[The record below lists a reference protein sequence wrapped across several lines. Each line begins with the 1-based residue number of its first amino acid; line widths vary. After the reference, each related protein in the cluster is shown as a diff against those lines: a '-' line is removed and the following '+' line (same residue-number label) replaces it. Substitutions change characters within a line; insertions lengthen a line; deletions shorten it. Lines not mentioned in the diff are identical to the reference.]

1 MRELR
6 TATRRAGADAQK
18 GVDVSTHTVLGREVR
33 MPVRIRLAHAF
44 MATYLV
50 PAVAAQ
56 RLIDYS
62 GLRVLRL
69 PGGRAMCTL
78 VFVDYVDGD
87 LGPYNEFGVSF
98 MVRHHTAGAASGFG
112 DLKALRS
119 GQAGVLIHRLPVDG
133 DFTLAAGRGIWGF
146 PKELAEF
153 VVDHGGPTRSGALHQ
168 NGRLIADLTLRP
180 GFSTPNGRATAS
192 SFDAYSHID
201 GVTRCT
207 RWEMQPSGMRARLGG
222 ATLKLGD
229 HEIAAEL
236 RSLGLPRRALM
247 SSSVS
252 RLAMTF
258 EDAIAI

>member
-1 MRELR
+1 M
-6 TATRRAGADAQK
+6 
-18 GVDVSTHTVLGREVR
+18 STHTVLGREVR
-33 MPVRIRLAHAF
+33 MPVRIRLARAF

-50 PAVAAQ
+50 PAEPAQ

-62 GLRVLRL
+62 GLRILRL
-69 PGGRAMCTL
+69 PGARAMCTL

-98 MVRHHTAGAASGFG
+98 MVRHHTAASRSG
-112 DLKALRS
+112 DLKALITGR
-119 GQAGVLIHRLPVDG
+119 AGVLIHRLPVDG

-153 VVDHGGPTRSGALHQ
+153 VVDHDDRTRSGALHQ
-168 NGRLIADLTLRP
+168 DGRLIADLTVRP
-180 GFSTPNGRATAS
+180 GFATPNRGAAGS

-207 RWEMQPSGMRARLGG
+207 RWEMRPSGMRARLGG
-222 ATLKLGD
+222 AQLTLGD

-236 RSLGLPRRALM
+236 RSIGLPRRALM

-258 EDAIAI
+258 DDATAL

>member
-1 MRELR
+1 M
-6 TATRRAGADAQK
+6 
-18 GVDVSTHTVLGREVR
+18 STHTVLGREVR

-44 MATYLV
+44 MATYPV
-50 PAVAAQ
+50 PAAAAQ
-56 RLIDYS
+56 QLIDYS
-62 GLRVLRL
+62 GLRILRL

-98 MVRHHTAGAASGFG
+98 MVRHHTSRAASGFG
-112 DLKALRS
+112 DLKDLATGR
-119 GQAGVLIHRLPVDG
+119 AGVLIHRLPVDG

-153 VVDHGGPTRSGALHQ
+153 VVDHEGRTRSGALHQ
-168 NGRLIADLTLRP
+168 NGQLIADLTVRP
-180 GFSTPNGRATAS
+180 GLRTPGGRATAS

-207 RWEMQPSGMRARLGG
+207 RWRMRPAGMRARFGG
-222 ATLKLGD
+222 AELTLGE
-229 HEIAAEL
+229 HPIAEEL
-236 RSLGLPRRALM
+236 RSIGLPRRALM
-247 SSSVS
+247 SSAVS

-258 EDAIAI
+258 EDAVEI

>member
-1 MRELR
+1 M
-6 TATRRAGADAQK
+6 TSGHAIRRARADAQK
-18 GVDVSTHTVLGREVR
+18 GVDVSTHTVLGREIH

-50 PAVAAQ
+50 PAGSAQ

-62 GLRVLRL
+62 GLRILRL

-98 MVRHHTAGAASGFG
+98 MVRHHTAGTAERFG
-112 DLKALRS
+112 DSKALVTGR
-119 GQAGVLIHRLPVDG
+119 AGVLIHRLPVDG

-153 VVDHGGPTRSGALHQ
+153 VVDHGARTRSGALHQ
-168 NGRLIADLTLRP
+168 NGRLIADLRVRP
-180 GFSTPNGRATAS
+180 GFATPNGRAAAS

-207 RWEMQPSGMRARLGG
+207 RWEMRPSGMRARVGG
-222 ATLKLGD
+222 AELKLGD

-247 SSSVS
+247 SSSVA

-258 EDAIAI
+258 ENAIVI

>member
-1 MRELR
+1 M
-6 TATRRAGADAQK
+6 
-18 GVDVSTHTVLGREVR
+18 STHTVLGREVR
-33 MPVRIRLAHAF
+33 MPVRIRLARAF

-50 PAVAAQ
+50 PAERAQ

-62 GLRVLRL
+62 GLGILRL

-98 MVRHHTAGAASGFG
+98 MVRHHTAGAPSGIG
-112 DLKALRS
+112 DLRALVT
-119 GQAGVLIHRLPVDG
+119 GQAGVFIHKLPVDG
-133 DFTLAAGRGIWGF
+133 EFTLAAGRGIWGF

-153 VVDHGGPTRSGALHQ
+153 VVDHDGRTRSGALHQ
-168 NGRLIADLTLRP
+168 NGQLIADLTVRP
-180 GFSTPNGRATAS
+180 GFATPNGRAAAS

-207 RWEMQPSGMRARLGG
+207 RWEMRPSGMRARFGG
-222 ATLKLGD
+222 AELTLGD
-229 HEIAAEL
+229 HAIAAEL
-236 RSLGLPRRALM
+236 RSLGLPRRASM

-258 EDAIAI
+258 EDAISI

>member
-1 MRELR
+1 M
-6 TATRRAGADAQK
+6 
-18 GVDVSTHTVLGREVR
+18 STHTVLGREVR

-50 PAVAAQ
+50 PAAAAQ

-98 MVRHHTAGAASGFG
+98 MVRHHTASAAAGG
-112 DLKALRS
+112 PKDLVTGRS
-119 GQAGVLIHRLPVDG
+119 GVLIHRLPVDG

-153 VVDHGGPTRSGALHQ
+153 VVDHGGRTRSGALHQ
-168 NGRLIADLTLRP
+168 NGQLIADLTVRP
-180 GFSTPNGRATAS
+180 GFVTPAGRAPAS
-192 SFDAYSHID
+192 SLDAYSHID
-201 GVTRCT
+201 GITRCT
-207 RWEMQPSGMRARLGG
+207 RWQMRPSGMRARFGG
-222 ATLKLGD
+222 AKLTLGD
-229 HEIAAEL
+229 HPIAEEL
-236 RSLGLPRRALM
+236 RSIGLPRRALM
-247 SSSVS
+247 SSAVP

-258 EDAIAI
+258 EDAVAI

>member
-1 MRELR
+1 M
-6 TATRRAGADAQK
+6 
-18 GVDVSTHTVLGREVR
+18 STHTVLGREVR

-50 PAVAAQ
+50 PAGPAQ

-62 GLRVLRL
+62 GLQILRL

-98 MVRHHTAGAASGFG
+98 MVRHHTAASGPG
-112 DLKALRS
+112 NLKALVTGR
-119 GQAGVLIHRLPVDG
+119 AGVLIHRLPVDG

-146 PKELAEF
+146 PKELADF
-153 VVDHGGPTRSGALHQ
+153 VVDHGSRTRSGALHQ
-168 NGRLIADLTLRP
+168 DGRLIADLTVRP
-180 GFSTPNGRATAS
+180 GFAAPNRGAAS
-192 SFDAYSHID
+192 SFDAYSHIE

-207 RWEMQPSGMRARLGG
+207 RWQMRPSGMRARLGG
-222 ATLKLGD
+222 ARLTLGD

-258 EDAIAI
+258 EDATAI

>member
-1 MRELR
+1 M
-6 TATRRAGADAQK
+6 
-18 GVDVSTHTVLGREVR
+18 STHTVLGREVR

-50 PAVAAQ
+50 PAEPAQ

-62 GLRVLRL
+62 GLRLLRL

-112 DLKALRS
+112 DLRALATGR
-119 GQAGVLIHRLPVDG
+119 AGVLIHKLPVDG

-153 VVDHGGPTRSGALHQ
+153 AVDHGGRTRTGALHQ
-168 NGRLIADLTLRP
+168 NGQLIADLAIRP
-180 GFSTPNGRATAS
+180 GFATPNRATGS

-207 RWEMQPSGMRARLGG
+207 RWEMRPSGMRARFGG
-222 ATLKLGD
+222 AELTLGD

-236 RSLGLPRRALM
+236 RSIGLPKCAVM

-258 EDAIAI
+258 EDAIAV

>member
-1 MRELR
+1 M
-6 TATRRAGADAQK
+6 
-18 GVDVSTHTVLGREVR
+18 STHTVLGREVR

-50 PAVAAQ
+50 PAEPAQ

-62 GLRVLRL
+62 GLRILRL

-98 MVRHHTAGAASGFG
+98 MVRHHTAAAASGTG
-112 DLKALRS
+112 DLRALATGR
-119 GQAGVLIHRLPVDG
+119 AGVLIHKLPVDG

-153 VVDHGGPTRSGALHQ
+153 VVDHDSRTRSGALHQ
-168 NGRLIADLTLRP
+168 NGQLIADLTVRP
-180 GFSTPNGRATAS
+180 GFATPNGRAAAS

-207 RWEMQPSGMRARLGG
+207 RWEMRPSGMRARLGG
-222 ATLKLGD
+222 AELTLGE
-229 HEIAAEL
+229 HAIAAEL

-247 SSSVS
+247 SSSVA

-258 EDAIAI
+258 EDAIVI